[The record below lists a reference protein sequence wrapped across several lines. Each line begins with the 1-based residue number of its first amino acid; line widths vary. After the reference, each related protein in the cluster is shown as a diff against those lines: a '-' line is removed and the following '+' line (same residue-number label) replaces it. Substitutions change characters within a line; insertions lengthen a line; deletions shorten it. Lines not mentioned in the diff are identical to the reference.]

1 MKYYA
6 MIKLKKIIR
15 MNIEGETNCFQ
26 YVNRKIKIVS
36 IHVII
41 CMLTMRLEGSQSEQI
56 SLLSA
61 IYQQFSLEHRRKN

>member
-6 MIKLKKIIR
+6 MIKLKKMIT
-15 MNIEGETNCFQ
+15 MNIEGETNFFQ

-36 IHVII
+36 IHVTI

-61 IYQQFSLEHRRKN
+61 IYQQFSSKSKDGT

>member
-1 MKYYA
+1 
-6 MIKLKKIIR
+6 
-15 MNIEGETNCFQ
+15 MNIEKETNFFQ

-36 IHVII
+36 IRVII

-61 IYQQFSLEHRRKN
+61 IYQQFSSKSKDGT